1 MTSEFL
7 ESVKP
12 NRHEHYLNGLFFFFF
27 QSMFSQQQAQMV
39 SFSQSHVLKNACKI
53 LLFQSGKRARIMCP
67 LKE

>member
-7 ESVKP
+7 ESVKL
-12 NRHEHYLNGLFFFFF
+12 NRHEHCLNGLFFFF

-39 SFSQSHVLKNACKI
+39 SFSQNHVLKNACKI

>member
-7 ESVKP
+7 ESVKL
-12 NRHEHYLNGLFFFFF
+12 NRHENCLSGPFFFF

-39 SFSQSHVLKNACKI
+39 SFSQSRVLKNACKI
-53 LLFQSGKRARIMCP
+53 SLFQSGKRARIMCP